1 MAQAPRFGAGA
12 GLQLLV
18 AEAGLGPLLGG
29 DHIRLIHSETGAPG
43 QGQEGCQVR
52 GVGGVVEAAIEG
64 SIGPGVG
71 QKGIQLVEAH
81 GTGVRAIPL

>member
-1 MAQAPRFGAGA
+1 
-12 GLQLLV
+12 
-18 AEAGLGPLLGG
+18 
-29 DHIRLIHSETGAPG
+29 
-43 QGQEGCQVR
+43 
-52 GVGGVVEAAIEG
+52 VEAAIEG